1 MYRLFDPRDQGE
13 NLTIENATPVDEMQ
27 SYIPEDWGDGIKP
40 ENYDTYSTK
49 VLPASYF
56 NEI

>member
-1 MYRLFDPRDQGE
+1 M
-13 NLTIENATPVDEMQ
+13 TIENATPVDEIQ
-27 SYIPEDWGDGIKP
+27 SYIPEDWADGIKP

-56 NEI
+56 NEIGVKATYQRK